1 VRGVS
6 VMASFSVLRKPWI
19 PVVDASGHSEELGLM
34 DVLAQA
40 HELVSITDPSPAVE
54 LGIYRIL
61 IALIIDAY
69 DVHRYR
75 QLVNLLR
82 AGRFDI
88 DALDQYVSSVGER
101 RFDLFDPD
109 YPFLQI
115 SEEAADGLSRE
126 PASRLLQHLPSG
138 SFWLHFHHQRSDLQ
152 AFSPAVCA
160 RALSTVAPFMTAGGA
175 GHSPSINGAPP
186 WYVLVLGNNLFET
199 LVLNCCVMI
208 ILGQEGDAP
217 PAWRITEKITR
228 VERGQVRD
236 CKSICEGYTWRP
248 RSVRFIPSQGG
259 QCTYTG
265 AQSDVLVQEMA
276 YSFGAMFRGDWQD
289 PAVAYFTNE
298 RGSFAI
304 KPSAERELWRDV
316 GPLALLRKE
325 DYEKSKGKV
334 RYSRPAIVDQY
345 LQLQR
350 DGYVGSSDR
359 LEIAV
364 YGMRTDQMKVFEWQ
378 CERLALPA
386 NVASNPRAASTTQY
400 CIELAESVAYYLS
413 RAFKACYPRQGKG
426 NKRAFDT
433 VIQRTQS
440 EYWATLRPMFDQ
452 AVLGALAAGDPD
464 DAEFVDSVL
473 HRWADCSATQAASLF
488 DRAADSL
495 DSDSESMAR
504 TVKARRDLARSLWR
518 MVASLDTAK
527 KAVGGEAK

>member
-1 VRGVS
+1 
-6 VMASFSVLRKPWI
+6 MASFSALRKPWI
-19 PVVDASGHSEELGLM
+19 PVVDASGHSEELGII
-34 DVLAQA
+34 DVLARA
-40 HELVSITDPSPAVE
+40 HELAWITDPSPAVE

-61 IALIIDAY
+61 IAFVIDAY
-69 DVHRYR
+69 GVNRYR

-82 AGRFDI
+82 AGRFD
-88 DALDQYVSSVGER
+88 AAVLDEYVSAVGER

-115 SEEAADGLSRE
+115 SEEAADGVSRE
-126 PASRLLQHLPSG
+126 PVSRLLQHLPSG

-186 WYVLVLGNNLFET
+186 WYVLVLGSNLFET
-199 LVLNCCVMI
+199 LVFNCCVMI

-217 PAWRITEKITR
+217 PAWRVGEKITR
-228 VERGQVRD
+228 IERGQVRD

-248 RSVRFIPSQGG
+248 RSIRFIPSQGG
-259 QCTYTG
+259 KCTYTG

-276 YSFGAMFRGDWQD
+276 YGFGAMFRGDWQD

-304 KPSAERELWRDV
+304 KPGAEREVWRDV
-316 GPLALLRKE
+316 GPLVLLRKE

-359 LEIAV
+359 LEISV

-386 NVASNPRAASTTQY
+386 KVADNPRAASTAQY
-400 CIELAESVAYYLS
+400 CIELAESIAYYLS

-433 VIQRTQS
+433 VIKRIQS
-440 EYWATLRPMFDQ
+440 EYWATLRPVFDQ

-464 DAEFVDSVL
+464 KAEFIDSIL
-473 HRWADCSATQAASLF
+473 RHWSDYSATQATSLF
-488 DRAADSL
+488 DRAVDSL
-495 DSDSESMAR
+495 DADSESMAR
-504 TVKARRDLARSLWR
+504 TVKARGDLARSLRR
-518 MVASLDTAK
+518 MVMSLDNVK
-527 KAVGGEAK
+527 KAVGGEEE